1 MQLNTVGTSIPT
13 IIMKSNNYR
22 EQVALMTSW
31 FKEWNEC
38 EQTVA
43 LYSLLKKSSPVQAI
57 FLDQVLQQ
65 SLADCTDV
73 KQLEAKAN
81 DEAYI
86 LSLQS
91 EEKEVVTHQLL
102 RLLPLLQVGK
112 TSVKKAY
119 LQLIPELLSHTIH
132 KGVNVEESR
141 QLLSY
146 SLIHPAITTE
156 ERGNFQ
162 MWMGSL
168 EDRFTHSAGSG
179 CGGGNIS
186 GSNQHNMAYHHLH
199 CGGSSSSGS
208 STAASSSVGGSSSNT
223 SNNLSVGSHCH
234 SPSPGSSSHHS
245 LGLNSSPEISASQE
259 YIINIITNNLAVPPP
274 SAPASQPPGGGA
286 PPQPPPPPSSSSS
299 SLQHHHHHH
308 PPPDHHASPSP
319 IGGSG
324 SGHLSWNNQQSQSQ
338 QGLAPMDS
346 YSGSCEAGAAIN
358 PTAPPPPATATSAES
373 SSACCAQ
380 SYVPTSNGHLTLR
393 AANSHVG
400 AFGAAPGHMPLHAT
414 SSAPPNFNSMPPP
427 SGPSQAPLPPQQN
440 QNSHAPLRR
449 THSITPPVR
458 LQNSDKTVSEWLKS
472 SHGHHHHHLSHL
484 SNNNNNN
491 NNPSQHSITG
501 GGQQLKQHQQPL
513 QLQLQQQLH
522 LQQGLHPVLSSTR
535 SGGQYSDHAPL
546 SPQSSV
552 TSSGSGSDSQLHL
565 LEDGPQPTRDSFLEP
580 GSGMREVPVWL
591 KSLRLHKY
599 SYLFKQLSYEE
610 MLGITEDLL
619 EQQNVTKGA
628 RHKIY
633 VSIVKLRERQ
643 NLLRQLEKNVVEEG
657 GPIKAALGEMKAM
670 LNTPIKASPLQQ
682 HTSSSIPSSSSSPQ
696 SPSSSSND
704 DVHEGDL
711 PAQFCR
717 LMGKIFTQLL
727 TASSRDDVCFQLYL
741 QLIDKCLN
749 HEAFSNQRRLLQ
761 SWKQSAQ
768 KIWQPPPQK
777 YGDKPRRFGNT
788 FPLASSLGSRMIPR
802 ASRGPVPLTAQ
813 CPGQQVPGGVQQWS
827 FGSKRSILGSGC
839 GGGGGHM
846 PVQRNSSLNAP
857 FINKPGLLEQTKQ
870 PVSRTHSAPIHRPGT
885 LPLQGCDAN
894 DTEIN
899 ARLDSLCISM
909 TEHALGSSDSNERGS
924 NY

>member
-1 MQLNTVGTSIPT
+1 
-13 IIMKSNNYR
+13 MKSNNFR

-168 EDRFTHSAGSG
+168 EDRFTHSGSG
-179 CGGGNIS
+179 NTS
-186 GSNQHNMAYHHLH
+186 SSNQNNLVYHQHHLHHLH

-245 LGLNSSPEISASQE
+245 LGLNASPDISASQE
-259 YIINIITNNLAVPPP
+259 YINIITNNLAVPPP
-274 SAPASQPPGGGA
+274 PAPASQPPGGA
-286 PPQPPPPPSSSSS
+286 PPPPPPPPSSSS

-319 IGGSG
+319 IGGPG
-324 SGHLSWNNQQSQSQ
+324 GAHLSWNSQQSQQ
-338 QGLAPMDS
+338 QSLTPLDG

-358 PTAPPPPATATSAES
+358 PTAPPPSTATSAES

-380 SYVPTSNGHLTLR
+380 PFVPSSNGHLTLR

-414 SSAPPNFNSMPPP
+414 SSAPPNFNNSMPPP
-427 SGPSQAPLPPQQN
+427 SGPSQAPPPQQN
-440 QNSHAPLRR
+440 SHPPLRR

-472 SHGHHHHHLSHL
+472 NHGHHHHHHPSH
-484 SNNNNNN
+484 
-491 NNPSQHSITG
+491 HSISSQQH
-501 GGQQLKQHQQPL
+501 GQQKQHQQPL
-513 QLQLQQQLH
+513 QLQLQQQQLH
-522 LQQGLHPVLSSTR
+522 LQQGPHPILSSSR
-535 SGGQYSDHAPL
+535 SGQYSDHAPL

-552 TSSGSGSDSQLHL
+552 TSSGSGGSDSQLHL
-565 LEDGPQPTRDSFLEP
+565 LEDGPLPTRDSFLEP

-610 MLGITEDLL
+610 MLGITEDML

-657 GPIKAALGEMKAM
+657 GPIKAALGEMKFM
-670 LNTPIKASPLQQ
+670 LNTPIKASPSPQ
-682 HTSSSIPSSSSSPQ
+682 HTSSSTSSSSSSPQ
-696 SPSSSSND
+696 SPSSSSVD
-704 DVHEGDL
+704 DVQEGDL

-717 LMGKIFTQLL
+717 LMGKIFTQLF

-788 FPLASSLGSRMIPR
+788 FPLGSSLGSRMIPR
-802 ASRGPVPLTAQ
+802 ASRGPVPLTAHG
-813 CPGQQVPGGVQQWS
+813 PGQQVPGPGGVQQWS

-870 PVSRTHSAPIHRPGT
+870 PVSRTHSAPIHRPVT